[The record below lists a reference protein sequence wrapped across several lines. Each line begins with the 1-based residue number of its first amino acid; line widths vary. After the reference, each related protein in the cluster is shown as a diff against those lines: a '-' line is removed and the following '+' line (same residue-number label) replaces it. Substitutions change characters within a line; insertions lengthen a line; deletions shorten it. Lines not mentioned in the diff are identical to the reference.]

1 MYYIYTYQILY
12 LKDNENNVKF
22 YENNNQID

>member
-12 LKDNENNVKF
+12 LKDNKNNVKF